1 MYSMFMLETDWMAIQ
16 LILLKQIQMALF
28 VRMMPFICLAN
39 IICLSMHYDLWKV
52 VMYDLVTMIK
62 GIILSKGLTDV
73 VFLEIACLIT
83 QVHYNNVY

>member
-1 MYSMFMLETDWMAIQ
+1 
-16 LILLKQIQMALF
+16 
-28 VRMMPFICLAN
+28 
-39 IICLSMHYDLWKV
+39 MHYDLWKV

-83 QVHYNNVY
+83 QVHYGLGR